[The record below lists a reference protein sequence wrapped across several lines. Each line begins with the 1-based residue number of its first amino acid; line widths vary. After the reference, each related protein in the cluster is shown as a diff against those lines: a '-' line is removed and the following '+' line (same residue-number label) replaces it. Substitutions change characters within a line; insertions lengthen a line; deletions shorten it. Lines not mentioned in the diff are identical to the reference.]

1 MADAPAGG
9 YTSVCVFIYIYIYT
23 HIYIY
28 VYMYV
33 CMYVLIYKHTW
44 VMHLQMDIFVS
55 LSTAAPTGA
64 KIGSDEPMY
73 VNTWLGVVKRYFMY
87 R

>member
-1 MADAPAGG
+1 
-9 YTSVCVFIYIYIYT
+9 
-23 HIYIY
+23 
-28 VYMYV
+28 
-33 CMYVLIYKHTW
+33 MYVLVYKHTW

-73 VNTWLGVVKRYFMY
+73 VNTWLGVAKRYFMY